1 MIDTLQDPERAA
13 RAPAHRV
20 RSPSGRSLINLV
32 FGVTISILLVR
43 YEFPGKRVLSAL
55 IDVPLSVSPVVVGLA
70 LLLVYNGRTGW
81 FGPALEATASRSSSP
96 RPA

>member
-1 MIDTLQDPERAA
+1 M
-13 RAPAHRV
+13 
-20 RSPSGRSLINLV
+20 
-32 FGVTISILLVR
+32 R

-81 FGPALEATASRSSSP
+81 FGPTLEAGGCRSSST